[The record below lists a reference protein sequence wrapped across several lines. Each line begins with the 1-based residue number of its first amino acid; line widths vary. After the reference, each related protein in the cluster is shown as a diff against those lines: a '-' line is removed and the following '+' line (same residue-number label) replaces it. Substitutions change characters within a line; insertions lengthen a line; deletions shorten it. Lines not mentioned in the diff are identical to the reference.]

1 MYQYLPFIISLTG
14 LTALVASSSFFIP
27 MDNFQVAIFL
37 KIACILFGATFTL
50 FVLFAPKFAYIVR
63 HITKHN
69 KKFSLYRMNSE
80 SQSHLNKPNVE
91 SFNDN
96 MVDLVAKNLFD
107 FSMQAHEGI
116 LPVKKLAKFDFL
128 SIWELKH
135 IILVPV
141 KRYFILSKT
150 VSIRDTFDF
159 E

>member
-1 MYQYLPFIISLTG
+1 
-14 LTALVASSSFFIP
+14 
-27 MDNFQVAIFL
+27 
-37 KIACILFGATFTL
+37 
-50 FVLFAPKFAYIVR
+50 
-63 HITKHN
+63 
-69 KKFSLYRMNSE
+69 MNSE